1 MSGSVFSKSCPQ
13 CGTVCPYSALSCI
26 RCAFPFPA
34 AAIPNAVPVKR
45 ILSVL
50 AALLLAGL
58 VVVVG
63 TLHQVVTSTGAYAQA
78 IALAKSSSEVQSLLG
93 DGIRAQAPAIGF
105 ADGSNGSQFTEF
117 SVRLV
122 GSRTGGHLYG
132 VANAVNGV
140 WEFSRLSFLADRTA
154 QKIDLAPTR
163 SRLSLPPVPE
173 KKIYLIPVGLDSSES
188 LDWAPA
194 YYKAKLGID
203 VAVLPA
209 TSLPNDLED
218 PRRHQVDSERFLE
231 RLYRSYP
238 ELAQDP
244 SNILIGVTSRDIF
257 IRSFGWSYAENYR
270 HDGRFAVVSSARF
283 HPPIFLD
290 RWNPEW
296 FNSRFQKMLTKNIAI
311 LYFDL
316 PMSSDYT
323 SLLSGGALSGREVDL
338 MSGSIIGAEGQWD
351 PFINSGD
358 IEVTIYTVPGKPIVW
373 RLAESRE
380 ILPQTSS
387 HIFNADLTIGLFN
400 YRKTDF
406 RFDGD
411 YPLQFTRAY
420 RNKDDH
426 SRPFGIGTN
435 DSMDIFLA
443 GQMGSYVD
451 LLFEDGARIHFVHA
465 PAAAG
470 QTGDTYQGK
479 SAAGNLFSHARAV
492 FAANNWTIE
501 RRDGWKFYFPYRPH
515 ALGPNVTILTGFTD
529 PSGHSY
535 EMIRNEY
542 GDLLS
547 VTTPSGQW
555 LHFDRDSQQRIRL
568 VSDSSGRTVTYD
580 YDAAGRLSHML
591 DSEGHQER
599 YTYDDKAQMLSITLD
614 SNAPIL
620 VNAYDSSGNITA
632 QTMPEGRKF
641 EYYYVRD
648 PGGRGN
654 ALVPNVI
661 TAPNGLL
668 THIQYNPDG
677 YTQSL
682 PIPPPQ

>member
-1 MSGSVFSKSCPQ
+1 MSFGNVFAKSCPQ
-13 CGTVCPYSALSCI
+13 CGTVCPYAARSCI
-26 RCAFPFPA
+26 RCAFPFPVA
-34 AAIPNAVPVKR
+34 ATPDTVPVKR
-45 ILSVL
+45 VLSIFAVL
-50 AALLLAGL
+50 LTAGL
-58 VVVVG
+58 IILVG
-63 TLHQVVTSTGAYAQA
+63 TFHLLVTSTDAYAQA
-78 IALAKSSSEVQSLLG
+78 ITLAKSSSEVQSLLG
-93 DGIRAQAPAIGF
+93 DGIRAQTPAIGF
-105 ADGSNGSQFTEF
+105 ANGSNGSQFTEF

-140 WEFSRLSFLADRTA
+140 WEFSRLSFLADRA
-154 QKIDLAPTR
+154 SRKIDLAPTR
-163 SRLSLPPVPE
+163 RRLFLPPVPV
-173 KKIYLIPVGLDSSES
+173 KKIYLIPAGLDSDES

-203 VAVLPA
+203 VEVLPP
-209 TSLPNDLED
+209 TSLPNDLDD
-218 PRRHQVDSERFLE
+218 PRRHQLDSERFVE

-257 IRSFGWSYAENYR
+257 IPSLGWSYAENYR
-270 HDGRFAVVSSARF
+270 RDDRLAVISSARF
-283 HPPIFLD
+283 HPPTLLG

-323 SLLSGGALSGREVDL
+323 SLLSGGVLSGREVDL
-338 MSGSIIGAEGQWD
+338 MSGSIIGAEGRWD

-358 IEVTIYTVPGKPIVW
+358 IEITIYAVPGKPIVW
-373 RLAESRE
+373 RLAKSRE
-380 ILPQTSS
+380 ILPQTST
-387 HIFNADLTIGLFN
+387 HVFNADLTIGLFI

-411 YPLQFTRAY
+411 CPLQFTRAY
-420 RNKDDH
+420 RNQDDQ

-435 DSMDIFLA
+435 DSMDSFLV
-443 GQMGSYVD
+443 GQMGSYID
-451 LLFEDGARIHFVHA
+451 LVFEDGGRVHFVHA

-470 QTGDTYQGK
+470 QKGDTYLRQVND
-479 SAAGNLFSHARAV
+479 GNLFSRAV
-492 FAANNWTIE
+492 FTSNSWTIE

-515 ALGPNVTILTGFTD
+515 ALGPNVTVLTGFAD
-529 PSGHSY
+529 PSGRRY
-535 EMIRNEY
+535 EMIRNES

-547 VTTPSGQW
+547 VTTPCGQW
-555 LHFDRDSQQRIRL
+555 LHFERDPQHRIHRT
-568 VSDSSGRTVTYD
+568 SDSSGRTVTYD
-580 YDAAGRLSHML
+580 YDASGRLSHII

-599 YTYDDKAQMLSITLD
+599 YAYDDKAQMLSINLGSD
-614 SNAPIL
+614 APIL
-620 VNAYDSSGNITA
+620 LNTYDTSGNITT
-632 QTMPEGRKF
+632 QTMPDGLRFK
-641 EYYYVRD
+641 YHYVRD

-654 ALVPNVI
+654 ALVPDVI

>member
-1 MSGSVFSKSCPQ
+1 MSGSVFAKSCPQ
-13 CGTVCPYSALSCI
+13 YGTVCPYAARSCI
-26 RCAFPFPA
+26 RCAFPFPVA
-34 AAIPNAVPVKR
+34 ATPDTVPVKR
-45 ILSVL
+45 VLSIFAVL
-50 AALLLAGL
+50 LTAGL
-58 VVVVG
+58 IILVG
-63 TLHQVVTSTGAYAQA
+63 TFHLLVTSTDAYAQA
-78 IALAKSSSEVQSLLG
+78 ITLAKSSSEVQSLLG
-93 DGIRAQAPAIGF
+93 DGIRAQTPAIGF
-105 ADGSNGSQFTEF
+105 ANGSNGSQFTEF

-140 WEFSRLSFLADRTA
+140 WEFSRLSFLADRA
-154 QKIDLAPTR
+154 SRKIDLAPTR
-163 SRLSLPPVPE
+163 RRLFLPPVPV
-173 KKIYLIPVGLDSSES
+173 KKIYLMPAGLDSDES

-194 YYKAKLGID
+194 
-203 VAVLPA
+203 
-209 TSLPNDLED
+209 SLPNDLDD
-218 PRRHQVDSERFLE
+218 PRRHQLDSERFVE

-257 IRSFGWSYAENYR
+257 IPSLGWSYAENYR
-270 HDGRFAVVSSARF
+270 RDDRLAVISSARF
-283 HPPIFLD
+283 HPPTLLG

-323 SLLSGGALSGREVDL
+323 SLLSGGVLSGREVDL
-338 MSGSIIGAEGQWD
+338 MSGSIIGAEGRWD

-358 IEVTIYTVPGKPIVW
+358 IEITIYAVPGKPIVW
-373 RLAESRE
+373 RLAKSRE
-380 ILPQTSS
+380 ILPQTST
-387 HIFNADLTIGLFN
+387 HVFNADLTIGLFI

-411 YPLQFTRAY
+411 CPLQFTRAY
-420 RNKDDH
+420 RNQDDQ

-435 DSMDIFLA
+435 DSMDSFLV
-443 GQMGSYVD
+443 GQMGSYID
-451 LLFEDGARIHFVHA
+451 LVFEDGGRVHFVHA

-470 QTGDTYQGK
+470 QKGDTYLRQVND
-479 SAAGNLFSHARAV
+479 GNLFSRAV
-492 FAANNWTIE
+492 FTSNSWTIE

-515 ALGPNVTILTGFTD
+515 ALGPNVTVLTGFAD
-529 PSGHSY
+529 PSGRRY
-535 EMIRNEY
+535 EMIRNES

-547 VTTPSGQW
+547 VTAPCGQW
-555 LHFDRDSQQRIRL
+555 LHFERDPQHRIHRT
-568 VSDSSGRTVTYD
+568 SDSSGRTVTYD
-580 YDAAGRLSHML
+580 YDAGGRLSHII

-599 YTYDDKAQMLSITLD
+599 YAYDDKAQMLSINLGSD
-614 SNAPIL
+614 APIL
-620 VNAYDSSGNITA
+620 LNTYDTSGNITT
-632 QTMPEGRKF
+632 QTMPDGLRFK
-641 EYYYVRD
+641 YHYVRD

-654 ALVPNVI
+654 ALVPDVI